1 MEVMKMSR
9 YRRSRKRKAFLK
21 QILTVLLL
29 VIFGT
34 AFIRVGYSLI
44 VQGEPP
50 LLNILSVRTKEADT
64 SLGWNLILVNR
75 DNRVPDGYKVEL
87 TKLSN
92 GEKVDSRIY
101 PSLQKMFDDARASGL
116 ELFVREGYRT
126 RQEQKTIMEER
137 IQKYQEEG
145 CSRREAKKLAKEY
158 VAAPGTSEH
167 ELGISVDINADNSK
181 CSSDAVYAWLAKNAH
196 KYGFIKRYPSDKTE
210 ITGTKNEP
218 WHYRYVG
225 KKAAA
230 EMLEKGLCL
239 EEYIEQF
246 YN

>member
-1 MEVMKMSR
+1 
-9 YRRSRKRKAFLK
+9 
-21 QILTVLLL
+21 
-29 VIFGT
+29 
-34 AFIRVGYSLI
+34 
-44 VQGEPP
+44 
-50 LLNILSVRTKEADT
+50 
-64 SLGWNLILVNR
+64 
-75 DNRVPDGYKVEL
+75 
-87 TKLSN
+87 
-92 GEKVDSRIY
+92 
-101 PSLQKMFDDARASGL
+101 
-116 ELFVREGYRT
+116 
-126 RQEQKTIMEER
+126 MEER

-145 CSRREAKKLAKEY
+145 CSRRESWQSLQKNMWRLRGPVSMK
-158 VAAPGTSEH
+158 
-167 ELGISVDINADNSK
+167 LGISVDINADNSK